1 MEATLTVADR
11 GTVTLPV
18 RLPKEMGIEVDW
30 LHIAES
36 TEEGILLGF
45 FRPATIS
52 STSAG
57 ERFADTI

>member
-11 GTVTLPV
+11 GTVTLPG
-18 RLPKEMGIEVDW
+18 RLPKDMGIEVDW

-52 STSAG
+52 ST
-57 ERFADTI
+57 